1 MLGMRYA
8 LLDPL
13 LKTDH
18 LDSTKITGP
27 KTALSL
33 YHINGEKSGHEKKDG
48 KTKTRKSKKKTSKK
62 E

>member
-13 LKTDH
+13 FKTDH

-33 YHINGEKSGHEKKDG
+33 YHINGEKSGHEKKTE
-48 KTKTRKSKKKTSKK
+48 KRKREKASKK

>member
-13 LKTDH
+13 FKTDH

-33 YHINGEKSGHEKKDG
+33 YHINGEKSGHEKK
-48 KTKTRKSKKKTSKK
+48 KTEKRKREKASKK